1 MAPIKGLNVALLLL
15 CTELSA
21 ATVYGASDVPLLE
34 NRFRI
39 DHGVREVT
47 FILKKREG
55 SAPVVL
61 VQPDGSKLYSTRH
74 PEGQIGWLVTP
85 DADLITI
92 RDPMPGP
99 WQAIAD
105 ADSENRI
112 RLLTKVALQT
122 DPLPLRLYQGES
134 VKVTGRLLIDDKPTN
149 DKDYLSSLGM
159 TVRLQSFQTAE
170 MKGEPVQDLVIGS
183 YLDDGKG
190 LDERPHDGVMTAEVV
205 FDAPAGKYRTVISTG
220 NEVFARARHQDIL
233 IYPMPFRYEMQLPS
247 ETKGPKLTFL
257 IDKDEV
263 DPVSIAVAGRVIDP
277 AGHPLPFNG
286 TASSQSLEIPLPKP
300 AAPGLYHIEGSLF
313 GTTLSGRE
321 FRLTLPPKSFNI
333 YPPPPPPEPVI
344 SDVAKLEPLPVEE
357 SSGWLVWLL
366 GALTVLLGVGG
377 GIGFILLQ
385 KRKALKRALAA
396 QQAAQEAQ
404 SKAPTSELDLNK
416 PEQ

>member
-1 MAPIKGLNVALLLL
+1 MAAVRGWSAALLLL
-15 CTELSA
+15 CGQLSA

-61 VQPDGSKLYSTRH
+61 VQPDGSKLYSNRH
-74 PEGQIGWLVTP
+74 PKEQIGWLVTP
-85 DADLITI
+85 EADLITV

-99 WQAIAD
+99 WQAIAELD
-105 ADSENRI
+105 PENRI
-112 RLLTKVALQT
+112 RLLTNIQLQT
-122 DPLPLRLYQGES
+122 EPLPLRLYQGES
-134 VKVTGRLLIDDKPTN
+134 VKVTGRLLIDGAQTR

-190 LDERPHDGVMTAEVV
+190 LDERPHDGVMTAEVL

-220 NEVFARARHQDIL
+220 NEVFARARHQEIL

-247 ETKGPKLTFL
+247 ETKGPRLTFL

-263 DPVSIAVAGRVIDP
+263 EPASIAVAGRVIDP

-286 TASSQSLEIPLPKP
+286 TASSQNLEVMLPKP

-321 FRLTLPPKSFNI
+321 FRLTLPTKSFNI

-344 SDVAKLEPLPVEE
+344 SAAVKPKAPAVEE
-357 SSGWLVWLL
+357 SSGWLIWLL
-366 GALTVLLGVGG
+366 GGLAVLMGLGG

-404 SKAPTSELDLNK
+404 NKAPASELDLNQ